1 MPQTGF
7 STKDIRDMDT
17 KQKKKKVILVN
28 PGVHFQEVVDYG
40 MYPNTAIMVLTTILD
55 KAGFSVKVI
64 DGKYQRADDA
74 VKSILDEAGHDLVFV
89 GFSVMTVQL
98 PWAYYVSRAIKA
110 KAPETPIV
118 WGGVHPTLFPE
129 QMVEDAAVDIVTIN
143 DVASTIARLAL
154 TLSAGGDLTGVPGIC
169 YKDAGRIRRT
179 EPNNDRDTFSNIPH
193 IDFSLIDH
201 GKYSRN
207 NNVATEEF
215 YEGRYKNCRAYPVI
229 TGLGCAYRCTF
240 CINVILGRN
249 YHFRPA
255 GEIVE
260 EIERIQREYGA
271 DFIQPM
277 DENFFINKKR
287 TFEFLELLEKKDL
300 KIKWRPQS
308 RADYFS
314 DTYLNIDEAKRLD
327 RSGMVV
333 AAMGVESASQK
344 ILDKLDKQLKVDQ
357 IIKAVEILSK
367 TNIVPKMNFMVG
379 LPGETE
385 TDIKKTYDLAIRL
398 RKMARKSC
406 VTISPFRPYPG
417 SPLYDH
423 IIAEYGYKPPSSLS
437 EWAKL
442 SEEELSESRGYES
455 FEHYRW
461 IQKPRKLKY
470 MQSVYTEVS
479 WYRPSRDDTFLGY
492 LMRAMV
498 SASFFCDF
506 YLFTYA
512 LKAAYKGLRRR
523 ICELQ

>member
-1 MPQTGF
+1 
-7 STKDIRDMDT
+7 MDT
-17 KQKKKKVILVN
+17 RQKKKKVLLVN

-40 MYPNTAIMVLTTILD
+40 MYPNTAIMVLATILD
-55 KAGFSVKVI
+55 NAGFSVKVI
-64 DGKYQRADDA
+64 DGKYRSADDA
-74 VKSILDEAGHDLVFV
+74 IKSILDEADNDLAFV

-98 PWAYYVSRAIKA
+98 AWAYYVSKAIKA
-110 KAPETPIV
+110 KAPEMPIV

-129 QMVEDAAVDIVTIN
+129 QTVEDAAVDIVAVN
-143 DVASTIARLAL
+143 DAAGTIAGLAL
-154 TLSAGGDLTGVPGIC
+154 TLSSGGDPAGIPGIC
-169 YKDAGRIRRT
+169 YKDATGIRRT
-179 EPNNDRDTFSNIPH
+179 ASNTDRDTFLNIPH
-193 IDFSLIDH
+193 INFSLIDH
-201 GKYSRN
+201 DRYSRN

-229 TGLGCAYRCTF
+229 TGLGCAYSCTF
-240 CINVILGRN
+240 CINVILGRR
-249 YHFRPA
+249 YCFRAA

-260 EIERIQREYGA
+260 QIKRIQKEYGA

-287 TFEFLELLEKKDL
+287 TFEFLELLEKEDL

-314 DTYLNIDEAKRLD
+314 DTYLDIDAAKRLD

-344 ILDKLDKQLKVDQ
+344 ILDKLNKQLKVDQ
-357 IIKAVEILSK
+357 IIKAMEILSR

-385 TDIKKTYDLAIRL
+385 KDIKKTYDLAIRL
-398 RKMARKSC
+398 RKIARKSC

-423 IIAEYGYKPPSSLS
+423 IVAEYGYKPPSNLS
-437 EWAKL
+437 EWAKV
-442 SEEELSESRGYES
+442 SEEELSDGRGYES

-470 MQSVYTEVS
+470 MQSVYTEIS
-479 WYRPSRDDTFLGY
+479 WYRPARDGTFLGY
-492 LMRAMV
+492 VIRAIV
-498 SASFFCDF
+498 SASFLCDF
-506 YLFTYA
+506 YLFAYV
-512 LKAAYKGLRRR
+512 LKAVCKGLKRR
-523 ICELQ
+523 ICELS